1 MIAAIAERF
10 FLSATAAITAI
21 VAVIWKP
28 GLIVVTV
35 CEDNSQ
41 IQSLSE
47 ELMFAFRIIIKIL
60 FGRGGGGGSRKVRK
74 VLSFFFLHYL
84 LDALVHVFYQTILV
98 PVTFKIICTLQND
111 EALKCG

>member
-10 FLSATAAITAI
+10 FFFSGTAAITAI

-28 GLIVVTV
+28 GLIVV

-47 ELMFAFRIIIKIL
+47 ELIVGDSFAFRIIKIL
-60 FGRGGGGGSRKVRK
+60 FGMGMGKQESQESFI
-74 VLSFFFLHYL
+74 LFFFS
-84 LDALVHVFYQTILV
+84 
-98 PVTFKIICTLQND
+98 IISLGCFGT
-111 EALKCG
+111 CI